1 MTRANAAREKAA
13 RLAAMRH
20 APVVDP
26 EQEQEHPAQEPAL
39 FRSSSRRPAVE
50 RVRPIKVS
58 LELAPELHAEFV
70 RWCMDAA
77 RELGRGRVN
86 STEPLRVLVRRLLAD
101 EELSRV
107 VMEALR
113 REVK

>member
-1 MTRANAAREKAA
+1 MSRANAAREKAA

-20 APVVDP
+20 ASVVDP
-26 EQEQEHPAQEPAL
+26 DQEQARFDEAWPVASEQRRLPAQ
-39 FRSSSRRPAVE
+39 
-50 RVRPIKVS
+50 RVRPVKMS

-86 STEPLRVLVRRLLAD
+86 STEPLRVLVRRLLVD
-101 EELSRV
+101 EALAAEVR
-107 VMEALR
+107 EALR
-113 REVK
+113 RERR